1 MAKQGRTKKSGTR
14 RQTNESEVAGERLQ
28 KLLASA
34 GFGSRRSCEDFL
46 RAGRVAVNGEVAG
59 LGDRADPGRD
69 IVTLDGETIAAER
82 LRYWLV
88 HKPTGM
94 LTTVRDPE
102 GRPTIVDLIP
112 RGEVRLFPV
121 GRLDGETSGLVLMT
135 NDGAMTHRML
145 HPSLGCE
152 REYRVRVKGE
162 LTADKRTRLETGVW
176 VEGGRTAPA
185 RVKACRFDPKRVQTL
200 FRIILTEGR
209 KRQIRRSL
217 QSLGCPVLELVR
229 VRMGPLELGKLP
241 RAGARPLRAT
251 EIRELRE
258 HVSQLRAK
266 PRPRRARA

>member
-112 RGEVRLFPV
+112 RGEVRLFSGGTFGRRDLGV
-121 GRLDGETSGLVLMT
+121 G
-135 NDGAMTHRML
+135 
-145 HPSLGCE
+145 
-152 REYRVRVKGE
+152 
-162 LTADKRTRLETGVW
+162 AD
-176 VEGGRTAPA
+176 
-185 RVKACRFDPKRVQTL
+185 DQ
-200 FRIILTEGR
+200 
-209 KRQIRRSL
+209 
-217 QSLGCPVLELVR
+217 
-229 VRMGPLELGKLP
+229 
-241 RAGARPLRAT
+241 
-251 EIRELRE
+251 
-258 HVSQLRAK
+258 
-266 PRPRRARA
+266 